1 MANVQIEESWKN
13 VLEEEFQKS
22 YFKEIRETLYQVKS
36 EGRVIYPPG
45 KLIFNAFNSTP
56 FEKVKVII
64 IGQDPYHNPGQAMG
78 LSFSVPKGIRIPP
91 SLKNIFKE
99 IHNDLGYEI
108 PSHGDLSSWSQ
119 QGVFLL
125 NAMLTVEKN
134 KPSSH
139 SKIGWQTFTD
149 NVIKILSSKRD
160 HLVFLLWGRFA
171 QNKASLIDHSKH
183 LVLQSSH
190 PSPLAGKSFFDN
202 HHFSK
207 TNEYLKSN
215 NIKPVNWEI
224 Q

>member
-1 MANVQIEESWKN
+1 MGNVQIEESWKN
-13 VLEEEFQKS
+13 VLREEFQKP
-22 YFKEIRETLYQVKS
+22 YFEEIRNTLYKAKS
-36 EGRVIYPPG
+36 EGQVIYPPG

-56 FEKVKVII
+56 FEEVKVIV

-78 LSFSVPKGIRIPP
+78 LSFSVPEGIRIPP

-99 IHNDLGYEI
+99 IHNDIGCEI
-108 PSHGDLSSWSQ
+108 PSHGDLSSWSE

-149 NVIKILSSKRD
+149 NVIKILSAQRE

-171 QNKASLIDHSKH
+171 QNKASLIDQSKH

-190 PSPLAGKSFFDN
+190 PSPLAGKSFFNN

-207 TNEYLKSN
+207 TNEYLVSN
-215 NIKPVNWEI
+215 NMKPINWEI
-224 Q
+224 K